1 MMLSTQGRGHRGGGV
16 VWEIPS
22 TVDMAPCDLVYRSL
36 DDAPPV
42 LVGPRLEQV
51 LRIEATGRV
60 AVLDVEFRHCARLP
74 LSLARRR
81 SLQVS
86 HGPETSPRLGRH
98 ELVT

>member
-51 LRIEATGRV
+51 LRIEATSV
-60 AVLDVEFRHCARLP
+60 AVLDVEFRHCARLRALP
-74 LSLARRR
+74 SASAFAASISWPRNIATFR
-81 SLQVS
+81 SA
-86 HGPETSPRLGRH
+86 
-98 ELVT
+98 

>member
-1 MMLSTQGRGHRGGGV
+1 
-16 VWEIPS
+16 
-22 TVDMAPCDLVYRSL
+22 MAPCDLVYRSL

-51 LRIEATGRV
+51 LRIEATSRV
-60 AVLDVEFRHCARLP
+60 AVLDVEFRHCARP

-86 HGPETSPRLGRH
+86 HGPETSTSLVGHELLH